1 METRN
6 VDLNEVARE
15 VIGILAA
22 QAKAQNLTLNT
33 ALTPH
38 ALIVKG
44 DRVQLE
50 QVILNLVV
58 NAIDTLAAAR
68 RDNRRITVRTLLTA
82 DDTVELSV
90 SDTGPGIPLDVLKQ
104 VFEPFFT
111 TKESGM
117 GMGLAIARTIVE
129 AHGGSLSAE
138 NRAGGGA
145 KFRLTIPSESPGK
158 NSQTAI

>member
-1 METRN
+1 
-6 VDLNEVARE
+6 V
-15 VIGILAA
+15 
-22 QAKAQNLTLNT
+22 TLET

-38 ALIVKG
+38 PVTIKG
-44 DRVQLE
+44 DRVHLE
-50 QVILNLVV
+50 QAILNLVA
-58 NAIDTLAAAR
+58 NAIDALATAR
-68 RDNRRITVRTLLTA
+68 SDNRRITVRTLLTA

-90 SDTGPGIPLDVLKQ
+90 SDTVPGIPQDVLKQ

-129 AHGGSLSAE
+129 AHDGQLLAE

-145 KFRLTIPSESPGK
+145 ILRLTFPRFLRSSH
-158 NSQTAI
+158 